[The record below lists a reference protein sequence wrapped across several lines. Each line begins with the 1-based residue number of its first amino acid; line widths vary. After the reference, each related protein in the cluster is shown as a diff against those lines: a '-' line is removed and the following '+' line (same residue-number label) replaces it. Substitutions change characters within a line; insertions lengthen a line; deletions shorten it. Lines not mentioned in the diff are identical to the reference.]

1 MTSTVLNRKIALL
14 GSHGVGKTSL
24 ISRFVEGIF
33 PEKYLTTIGL
43 KVDTKRVELE
53 GVSLELVIW
62 DIAGQ
67 DDPTR
72 IPHYYLNGCHGY
84 IYVVDLSRPST
95 YEDIISRLDLLKGMM
110 PKAEFILAGNKSD
123 LLSSQEQIPIEDS
136 LPLSLDV
143 FTSAKTGEKVEELF
157 LKLSYKLLK
166 AHES

>member
-1 MTSTVLNRKIALL
+1 MKSTINKKIALL

-33 PEKYLTTIGL
+33 PEKYLSTIGL
-43 KVDTKRVELE
+43 KVDNKEVDLGDTIMD
-53 GVSLELVIW
+53 LVIW

-95 YEDIISRLDLLKGMM
+95 FEDMISRMEILKGML
-110 PKAEFILAGNKSD
+110 PKAEYVLAGNKMD
-123 LLSSQEQIPIEDS
+123 LLSSQEQEDIKEQLPIP
-136 LPLSLDV
+136 LDIY
-143 FTSAKTGEKVEELF
+143 TSAKTGEFVEDLF
-157 LKLSYKLLK
+157 TKLAQQLLQD
-166 AHES
+166 HGN